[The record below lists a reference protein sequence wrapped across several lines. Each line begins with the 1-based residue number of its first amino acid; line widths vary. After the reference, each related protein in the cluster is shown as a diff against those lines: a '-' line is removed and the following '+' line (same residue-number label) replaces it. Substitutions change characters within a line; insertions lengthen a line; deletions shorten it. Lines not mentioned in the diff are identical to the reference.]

1 MISDCR
7 VVSVCVIIV
16 DTKCNFQLIIIIII
30 ILMCLFLHCFVVY
43 PCVIFCLLLYLYTD
57 MIMS

>member
-16 DTKCNFQLIIIIII
+16 DTKCNFQIIII

-43 PCVIFCLLLYLYTD
+43 PCVIFLFIIILVY
-57 MIMS
+57 